1 MIVVSDTTP
10 LRHLIAIGEAELL
23 PKLYGTVIVPGAVW
37 AELQAEAT
45 RLIVLA
51 LDPGGIDVLTADPAG
66 FRAALI
72 GENRTLKRAL
82 TDPRIVSGVGN
93 AYSDEILHAA
103 RLSPLALTRKLTG
116 EEWAVGLRFFTD
128 LR

>member
-45 RLIVLA
+45 PLIVKTWLESPPDWLEVRSSHAVVSNEPA
-51 LDPGGIDVLTADPAG
+51 LDAPWIP
-66 FRAALI
+66 
-72 GENRTLKRAL
+72 E
-82 TDPRIVSGVGN
+82 SGRQSN
-93 AYSDEILHAA
+93 S
-103 RLSPLALTRKLTG
+103 RRN
-116 EEWAVGLRFFTD
+116 
-128 LR
+128 